1 MRSRRLLALLLLLV
15 VALSVCRGRADEVR
29 EEALASVEIALEITH
44 ERPEM
49 VGGDAEVQAAW
60 TEALLALDRAA
71 GALSACR
78 GKVDDCLGVL

>member
-44 ERPEM
+44 ERPGM
-49 VGGDAEVQAAW
+49 VGGDVERCRQRGQRRCWPW
-60 TEALLALDRAA
+60 T
-71 GALSACR
+71 GQQALSQLVEER
-78 GKVDDCLGVL
+78 